1 MEDLFIVSSSP
12 HYRAKTSTRSVML
25 DVIIALVPAL
35 VVSVVFFGLRALT
48 LVLVSVLSCVLFETL
63 FNRIRK
69 KKNTVSDLSCIV
81 TGILFAFNLPIVA
94 PYWLAVFGAFF
105 AIVVAKMLF
114 GGLGKNFVN
123 PALSARAA
131 CLTSW
136 PGLMSVWVAFPAAK
150 TVSAFSEPLFSASDT
165 FDGVTSATPLSSL
178 KGIAERFHSFRYPR
192 DIEPAR
198 FSPAGELRVSLPRK
212 QAHGIPRVPGR
223 SAPAIPCA
231 TLPLRKDAPPRR
243 PPIFLPPRFVFFRK
257 RPNVTVFAFTI
268 MV

>member
-35 VVSVVFFGLRALT
+35 VVAVVFFGLRALT

-178 KGIAERFHSFRYPR
+178 KGIAERIHSF
-192 DIEPAR
+192 
-198 FSPAGELRVSLPRK
+198 
-212 QAHGIPRVPGR
+212 
-223 SAPAIPCA
+223 
-231 TLPLRKDAPPRR
+231 
-243 PPIFLPPRFVFFRK
+243 
-257 RPNVTVFAFTI
+257 
-268 MV
+268 